1 MRRQIRRTGRI
12 FFILLIICDDIF
24 VSFHPLV
31 QDEIDNAFVGIFR
44 PGLLINTCY
53 TGIVRSSHPVE
64 PFSFGL
70 FDRLHMTHPSTFP
83 VRNPAGFELER
94 PAGIHE

>member
-31 QDEIDNAFVGIFR
+31 QDEIDNTVDGMLQ
-44 PGLLINTCY
+44 PGLFINTCY
-53 TGIVRSSHPVE
+53 TGIVRSSHPLE
-64 PFSFGL
+64 LFSFGL
-70 FDRLHMTHPSTFP
+70 LDRLHMTRRSTFL

>member
-31 QDEIDNAFVGIFR
+31 QDEVANAVVGIFP
-44 PGLLINTCY
+44 PGLFINTCY

-64 PFSFGL
+64 LFSLGFL
-70 FDRLHMTHPSTFP
+70 DRLHMTHI
-83 VRNPAGFELER
+83 RR
-94 PAGIHE
+94 PFL